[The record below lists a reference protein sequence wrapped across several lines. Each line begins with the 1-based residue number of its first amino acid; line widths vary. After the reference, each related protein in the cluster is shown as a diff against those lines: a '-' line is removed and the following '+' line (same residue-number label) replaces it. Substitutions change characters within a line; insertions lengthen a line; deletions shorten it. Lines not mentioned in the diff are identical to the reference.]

1 MNRNK
6 DNIICSIL
14 TEEQCYN
21 KISDISESFCIYYNY
36 YKLFKFFIEYV
47 NQEIKKQ
54 FVNIDIKTVYAST
67 IKDTLYEKPTY
78 IYGIDF
84 KNRRYNKYTYKAF
97 DMFFNYHIRNIEKI
111 ILDKTYKEWKYLIKN

>member
-1 MNRNK
+1 
-6 DNIICSIL
+6 
-14 TEEQCYN
+14 
-21 KISDISESFCIYYNY
+21 
-36 YKLFKFFIEYV
+36 V

-67 IKDTLYEKPTY
+67 IENSLYDRPTY

-97 DMFFNYHIRNIEKI
+97 DMFFNYHIKNIENI
-111 ILDKTYKEWKYLIKN
+111 ILNKTFKEWKYLIKNNINI